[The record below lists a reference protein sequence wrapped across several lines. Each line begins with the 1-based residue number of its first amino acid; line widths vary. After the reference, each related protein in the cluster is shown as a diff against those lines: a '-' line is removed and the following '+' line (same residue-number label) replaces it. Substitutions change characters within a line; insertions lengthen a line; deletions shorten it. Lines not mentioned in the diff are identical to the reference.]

1 MRPGGAIVM
10 STLNRTLKCYAL
22 AIVGAEYILGW
33 LPRGTHD
40 WNRFVTTDE
49 LSRYLAAAGF
59 SAPELSGIVYDVIS
73 DTWRLGSDTDV
84 NYIASAEDVRI
95 GSPKV
100 YAAIHQLGGT
110 IQKPEGTRYMV
121 GRRFAKRDKEGGKD
135 VKIRAHTITIPAR
148 PYIGISPAD
157 EEGILEDAQ
166 DWLTR

>member
-1 MRPGGAIVM
+1 MDNRQPFYAAVGERLLA
-10 STLNRTLKCYAL
+10 STSTRFKTQTDPQGIPWAQLAPRTIKQRQARGQLPLTILRSNSKGMAGSSL
-22 AIVGAEYILGW
+22 A
-33 LPRGTHD
+33 
-40 WNRFVTTDE
+40 
-49 LSRYLAAAGF
+49 
-59 SAPELSGIVYDVIS
+59 
-73 DTWRLGSDTDV
+73 GSI
-84 NYIASAEDVRI
+84 NYTASAEDVRI

-110 IQKPEGTRYMV
+110 IQKPESTRYMV